1 MNRIYKPVS
10 CLGLTQGGD
19 MLARAIHANPWM
31 MQDLQ
36 PHERWAMESLDALGV
51 VRELKRIF
59 PLLRVVDTFPYPVW
73 GQPPHE
79 SEAQSVQT
87 HWATLGG
94 RGRVALTFTSRI
106 QHEANCVVV
115 KYVTDVANTIMDFTR
130 SGLWEFRDS
139 CEFTDW
145 AEFAHQTKGV

>member
-59 PLLRVVDTFPYPVW
+59 PLLRVVDTFPYDMDGVDELAELLKQV
-73 GQPPHE
+73 G
-79 SEAQSVQT
+79 T
-87 HWATLGG
+87 NGG
-94 RGRVALTFTSRI
+94 RTRWVLTFSSRI
-106 QHEANCVVV
+106 QPSSRVHVPTYAA
-115 KYVTDVANTIMDFTR
+115 DVPLRITNMLT
-130 SGLWEFRDS
+130 SGLWRLDDVTK
-139 CEFTDW
+139 FTDW
-145 AEFAHQTKGV
+145 SEFGHQTKGA